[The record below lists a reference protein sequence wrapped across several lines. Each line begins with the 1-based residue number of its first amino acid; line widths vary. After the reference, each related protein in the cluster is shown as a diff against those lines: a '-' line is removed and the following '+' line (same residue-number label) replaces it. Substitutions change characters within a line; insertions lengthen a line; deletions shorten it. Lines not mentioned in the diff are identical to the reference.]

1 MIRHSLLGLFVIALA
16 SCGSPPPPEVPE
28 APASEQ
34 ADVLEEPATPPA
46 AADPSEPE
54 VTPPPPEEKEEVP
67 EVKAAE
73 APAPEPPSDVP
84 GANMHVGRITA
95 DGTTVQDIACR
106 TEGGGL
112 GGLFG
117 TLAIGKPFAD
127 RKGQLGRCVKAS
139 HKTRVRWTAVGG
151 KMTDVKVISGDDPVN
166 ACIERALSGA
176 PATVA
181 GTCAASFEIVK

>member
-1 MIRHSLLGLFVIALA
+1 
-16 SCGSPPPPEVPE
+16 
-28 APASEQ
+28 
-34 ADVLEEPATPPA
+34 
-46 AADPSEPE
+46 
-54 VTPPPPEEKEEVP
+54 
-67 EVKAAE
+67 
-73 APAPEPPSDVP
+73 
-84 GANMHVGRITA
+84 MHVGRITA
-95 DGTTVQDIACR
+95 DGTTVEDIACR

-127 RKGQLGRCVKAS
+127 RKGQLGRCVKAP
-139 HKTRVRWTAVGG
+139 HKTRVKWTAVGG